1 MADCSQLASGK
12 GYTPFLCG
20 TQRNTLKGKK
30 ICGNRKSKNKK
41 RRKEYDETS

>member
-12 GYTPFLCG
+12 GYTPFLCR

-41 RRKEYDETS
+41 KEKRI